1 MTSKSA
7 LIVVALLVL
16 LWQPGAIADDVPVIA
31 AASDLSYAL
40 GKVVDRFTRETGR
53 KLRVS
58 FGSSGNLMR
67 LIEQGAP
74 FEMFMSADENYVL
87 RLATQGQTI
96 DQGWIYAFGRLALFA
111 PRGSALE
118 QSLDLTR
125 LPDLLADGSVRKF
138 AIANP
143 LHAPYGKAAREVLLK
158 AGLWQD
164 IETALVFGESASQAT
179 LFAVSGSTQG
189 AIIPHSLALN
199 PVISGKGS
207 FRLIDENLHS
217 PLKQRMVLLRNASD
231 TTRQFYNYM
240 KTIAA
245 QEIMEKFGFT
255 IPGESESS

>member
-1 MTSKSA
+1 
-7 LIVVALLVL
+7 LITRKPTLMLVALFVL
-16 LWQPGAIADDVPVIA
+16 LLQPQGFAGDVPVIA

-40 GKVVDRFTRETGR
+40 GKVAERFTRETGR

-74 FEMFMSADENYVL
+74 FEIFMSADEQYVF
-87 RLATQGQTI
+87 RLAGQGLTV
-96 DQGWIYAFGRLALFA
+96 DRGRIYAFGRLALFA

-118 QSLDLTR
+118 QSLDLAR
-125 LPDLLADGSVRKF
+125 LPELLADGRVGKF

-143 LHAPYGKAAREVLLK
+143 LHAPYGKAAREALQK
-158 AGLWQD
+158 MNLWQD
-164 IETALVFGESASQAT
+164 IENALVFGESASQAT

-199 PVISGKGS
+199 PGISGKGS

-217 PLKQRMVLLRNASD
+217 PLRQRMVLLKNASD
-231 TTRQFYNYM
+231 TARQFYDYM
-240 KTIAA
+240 QTTTA
-245 QEIMEKFGFT
+245 QEIMKKFGFT
-255 IPGESESS
+255 IPGNL